1 MNKLTT
7 YASLIGVI
15 GAIGGGFYA
24 WGEFNTRLDAIESDS
39 KKTVNLEPI
48 NNQVDELR
56 NIQTDLRDSIAAL
69 EVDLIDRIGAL
80 REKVEE
86 GSEIDLSA
94 LSTQINT
101 LAEEVGADINT
112 LGKDIN
118 ADLDAMKETLTRV
131 DKEVS
136 IELKENELQDE
147 KIEAV
152 RLKATNPLASN

>member
-24 WGEFNTRLDAIESDS
+24 WGEFNTRIDA
-39 KKTVNLEPI
+39 LENQKRVSLAPI
-48 NNQVDELR
+48 NKQVL
-56 NIQTDLRDSIAAL
+56 QLRDSIASL
-69 EVDLIDRIGAL
+69 EVDLIDRIDAL

-86 GSEIDLSA
+86 GNDVDLSE
-94 LSTQINT
+94 LSAQIDSI
-101 LAEEVGADINT
+101 AE
-112 LGKDIN
+112 DIN
-118 ADLDAMKETLTRV
+118 ADLDAMKETLTKV

-136 IELKENELQDE
+136 IALKENELQDE

-152 RLKATNPLASN
+152 RLKATNPLATN